1 MTTQANKTAQVGDL
15 IAAAFD
21 HAAQYSSDPDE
32 VSLLATTA
40 VMRILLRHRR
50 PVRESSGTQ
59 RRLPA
64 R

>member
-21 HAAQYSSDPDE
+21 HAAQYSNDPDE

-40 VMRILLRHRR
+40 VMRILQRQRR
-50 PVRESSGTQ
+50 PGRGSAATQ
-59 RRLPA
+59 RRLTA